1 MVDENNILEYNFKIL
16 SQERKKQKIS
26 QENAATQLTLSVS
39 QIKSLENNLKSGFI
53 TPHFK
58 KIALKNYAKFLGIDF
73 DKIILP
79 VTTLEYIA
87 NEEIIDD
94 EIKENLALKTTDKR
108 NLKIPKGYALVGL
121 VGLVIIGLV
130 LAIYYF
136 TQLNKDKALIPE
148 IAITDVSI
156 PEIAIT
162 DVSIPEIA
170 PINKKFLQNE
180 DLSTAPKKDV
190 QEIGDQPAIVST
202 EFLCSVESA
211 SIDKVWSRV
220 NPERPPTYFHIVSL
234 KKQSICTIDNRGII
248 RKYDLGEGG
257 KLTHR
262 GEAPFKVQLNP
273 SISELYFQGWK
284 VYLEENDT
292 FIQLN
297 PVDFS
302 IELN

>member
-26 QENAATQLTLSVS
+26 QENAATQLTLNVS

-108 NLKIPKGYALVGL
+108 NLKIPKGYALVGFI
-121 VGLVIIGLV
+121 IIGLV
-130 LAIYYF
+130 LAIYF

-156 PEIAIT
+156 PEIA
-162 DVSIPEIA
+162 
-170 PINKKFLQNE
+170 PINNHVITPISKKFIQNE
-180 DLSTAPKKDV
+180 DLSIAPKKDI
-190 QEIGDQPAIVST
+190 QNTRIKSNIIPI
-202 EFLCSVESA
+202 EFLCTIESA
-211 SIDKVWSRV
+211 SVDKIWSRA
-220 NPERPPTYFHIVSL
+220 NPEKPATYFHIVSL
-234 KKQSICTIDNRGII
+234 KKQSICTIDNRGILK
-248 RKYDLGEGG
+248 RYDLAEGG

-262 GEAPFKVQLNP
+262 GEAPFKVQLDS

-284 VYLEENDT
+284 VILKDNEN
-292 FIQLN
+292 FIKLN
-297 PVDFS
+297 PVDMVT
-302 IELN
+302 ELN

>member
-26 QENAATQLTLSVS
+26 QENAATQLTLNVS

-79 VTTLEYIA
+79 VTTLDYIA
-87 NEEIIDD
+87 KEEIIDD

-108 NLKIPKGYALVGL
+108 NLKIPKGYALVGFI
-121 VGLVIIGLV
+121 IIGLV
-130 LAIYYF
+130 LAIYF
-136 TQLNKDKALIPE
+136 TQLNKDKAL
-148 IAITDVSI
+148 I

-234 KKQSICTIDNRGII
+234 KKQSICTIDNRGIL
-248 RKYDLGEGG
+248 RKYNLGEGG
-257 KLTHR
+257 KITHR

-297 PVDFS
+297 PVDMA

>member
-26 QENAATQLTLSVS
+26 QENAATQLTLNVS

-79 VTTLEYIA
+79 VTTLDYIA
-87 NEEIIDD
+87 KEEIIDD

-108 NLKIPKGYALVGL
+108 NLKIPKGYALVGFI
-121 VGLVIIGLV
+121 IIGLV
-130 LAIYYF
+130 LAIYF

-156 PEIAIT
+156 PEIA
-162 DVSIPEIA
+162 
-170 PINKKFLQNE
+170 PINNHVITPISKKFIQNE
-180 DLSTAPKKDV
+180 DLSIAPKKDI
-190 QEIGDQPAIVST
+190 QNTRIKSNIIPI
-202 EFLCSVESA
+202 EFLCTIESA
-211 SIDKVWSRV
+211 SVDKIWSRA
-220 NPERPPTYFHIVSL
+220 NPEKPATYFHIVSL
-234 KKQSICTIDNRGII
+234 KKQSICTIDNRGILK
-248 RKYDLGEGG
+248 RYDLAEGG

-262 GEAPFKVQLNP
+262 GEAPFKVQLDS

-284 VYLEENDT
+284 VILKDNEN
-292 FIQLN
+292 FIKLN
-297 PVDFS
+297 PVDMVT
-302 IELN
+302 ELN